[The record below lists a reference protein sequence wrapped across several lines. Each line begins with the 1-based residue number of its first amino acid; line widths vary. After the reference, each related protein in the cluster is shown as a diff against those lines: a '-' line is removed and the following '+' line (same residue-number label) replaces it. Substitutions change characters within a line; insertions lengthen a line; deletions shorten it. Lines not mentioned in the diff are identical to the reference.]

1 LGVFKDTML
10 LFPYAKDIDYKEQT
24 LSFTMQFIGKSS
36 STEIEVKMPLDSD
49 LSDLIEELLE
59 KNDQFD
65 EIDLGYEND

>member
-1 LGVFKDTML
+1 MGVFKDTML